1 MEVWLGGSSC
11 LLWEG
16 GRKMERLFVGVDI
29 SKDSFSAAGLDSEG
43 NESFAKFYS
52 MDFEGFHQFF
62 ETLTSRCKEL
72 PKVLVAMESTG
83 CYHVNLFSFLTS
95 QGIRALVVNP
105 LLIAN
110 FAKLSLRKTKTDKKD
125 ALTIA
130 RFLSDHHEEISQLSI
145 SQDHQDL
152 RDLSRERESL
162 CHLISATKVEIK
174 RVLRTTFP
182 ELESIGNLYTGVM
195 LRFLQ
200 QYPSARLVRGA
211 KLKAIVKALKGPY
224 VGDKLTFTAED
235 IVKAAQRSVAVVSP
249 AKEIIL
255 QGKIATL
262 LHLQGRL
269 EGLTKLLTDLCK
281 ATRVEDL
288 KILRSIK
295 GVGPNTAVPFLAEV
309 GEVKH
314 FTSSKKLI
322 AFAGLDPSI
331 HQSGKFMGVS
341 KLSKRGNRHLRRA
354 IYLMTTSV
362 VSQNAFFKAYFLK
375 RKKEGLPPKKALFA
389 VAHKLIRVIFAMLS
403 QRTYFKVK
411 DAI

>member
-1 MEVWLGGSSC
+1 MYR
-11 LLWEG
+11 LL
-16 GRKMERLFVGVDI
+16 VGIDV
-29 SKDSFSAAGLDSEG
+29 SKDFFSAAVLDEEG
-43 NESFAKFYS
+43 GELLSASYEMNSN
-52 MDFEGFHQFF
+52 GFNQFLKALSSQC
-62 ETLTSRCKEL
+62 EEL
-72 PKVLVAMESTG
+72 DQVLVAMESTG
-83 CYHVNLFSFLTS
+83 CYHINLYSFLGS
-95 QGIRALVVNP
+95 QGIRTLVVNP

-130 RFLSDHHEEISQLSI
+130 RFLLDHHEEISQLSI

-182 ELESIGNLYTGVM
+182 ELESIGNPYTGVM

-211 KLKAIVKALKGPY
+211 KLKALAKALKGPY
-224 VGDKLTFTAED
+224 VGGKLTYTAED

-255 QGKIATL
+255 KGKIATL
-262 LHLQGRL
+262 LHLQERL
-269 EGLTKLLTDLCK
+269 EEVTKLLTDLCK
-281 ATRVEDL
+281 ATRLEDL
-288 KILRSIK
+288 KILESIK
-295 GVGPNTAVPFLAEV
+295 GVGPNTAVPFLAEM

-331 HQSGKFMGVS
+331 HQSGKFMGKS

-354 IYLMTTSV
+354 IYLMATSV
-362 VSQNAFFKAYFLK
+362 ASQNAFFKAYFLK
-375 RKKEGLPPKKALFA
+375 RKEEGLVPQKALFA

-403 QRTYFKVK
+403 QRTYFRTKEV
-411 DAI
+411 I

>member
-1 MEVWLGGSSC
+1 MYT
-11 LLWEG
+11 LL
-16 GRKMERLFVGVDI
+16 VGVDV
-29 SKDSFSAAGLDSEG
+29 SKDFFSATGLDEEG
-43 NESFAKFYS
+43 GELFSASYEMNSN
-52 MDFEGFHQFF
+52 GFGQFLK
-62 ETLTSRCKEL
+62 TLSSQCERL
-72 PKVLVAMESTG
+72 DQVLVTMESTG
-83 CYHVNLFSFLTS
+83 CYHINLYSFLSS
-95 QGIRALVVNP
+95 QGIRTMVVNP

-130 RFLSDHHEEISQLSI
+130 KFVLDHHEEISQLSL

-162 CHLISATKVEIK
+162 CHLIAATKVEIK

-195 LRFLQ
+195 LRFLH

-211 KLKAIVKALKGPY
+211 KLKAIAKALKGPY
-224 VGDKLTFTAED
+224 VGDKLTFSAED
-235 IVKAAQRSVAVVSP
+235 ILRAAQSSVAVVSP

-255 QGKIATL
+255 QGKVATL
-262 LHLQGRL
+262 FHLQERL
-269 EGLTKLLTDLCK
+269 EELTKLLTDLCK

-288 KILRSIK
+288 KILESIK
-295 GVGPNTAVPFLAEV
+295 GVGPKTAVPFLAEM
-309 GEVKH
+309 GEVKN

-331 HQSGKFMGVS
+331 HQSGKFTGAS

-362 VSQNAFFKAYFLK
+362 VSQNAFFKAYFLRRK
-375 RKKEGLPPKKALFA
+375 REGLAPQKALFA
-389 VAHKLIRVIFAMLS
+389 VAHKLIRVIFSMLS
-403 QRTYFKVK
+403 QRTYFKEK
-411 DAI
+411 EAI